1 MSSTPGEIKADIT
14 EKVTADDILENIFH
28 GIVMTDPDG
37 VITYWNK
44 GMERIFGYSG
54 EEIIGEKASI
64 LYPEKKRNNFE
75 SDLENIHQ
83 DEITSGQ
90 WLGRHKD
97 GSWIWVDVKSNLY
110 TDEEGEPIG
119 IIGSVCDI
127 EPQKKVEEK
136 LKESEARSR
145 AILENTVDGI
155 ITIDT
160 EGIIQ
165 SFNRAAEKVFG
176 YNVQEVLGKNVNI
189 LMPAPHHENHDRYIS
204 NYLETGEKQIIGTGR
219 EVRGKRKDGTTF
231 PIELSVSEVKWGDE
245 KFFSG
250 IIKDISERRRLENEI
265 IEIGESE
272 RRRIGQDLHDGL
284 GQMLTGISLVS
295 QNLATRME
303 ANGIPG
309 AGELKEITEMI
320 KEADQYAR
328 TLSHNLMPV
337 ELDADGLSNA
347 LEKLCKRAE
356 KLFDVNCIYVKECEV
371 SVENRTTSTHL
382 YRIAQEA
389 INNAVRHGRADLIK
403 LSLDAGRKNIRLT
416 VDDNGIGFEE
426 SAKQSNSDGMGVQ
439 TMKYRARISGGELNI
454 TESEEGN
461 TLIECIIKHQN
472 DQTNL
477 NH

>member
-1 MSSTPGEIKADIT
+1 MEGT
-14 EKVTADDILENIFH
+14 IL
-28 GIVMTDPDG
+28 
-37 VITYWNK
+37 YWNK
-44 GMERIFGYSG
+44 GGENLFGYNS

-64 LYPEKKRNNFE
+64 LYPEKKRSDFE
-75 SDLENIHQ
+75 SDLYRINQGETI
-83 DEITSGQ
+83 SGQ
-90 WLGRHKD
+90 WLGRHKN
-97 GSWIWVDVKSNLY
+97 GSWVWVDVKTNPY
-110 TDEEGEPIG
+110 INEEGELIG
-119 IIGSVCDI
+119 IVGSACSI
-127 EPQKKVEEK
+127 EPQKQVEEK
-136 LKESEARSR
+136 LHETEARSR
-145 AILENTVDGI
+145 AILENTIDGF

-160 EGIIQ
+160 DGIIQ
-165 SFNRAAEKVFG
+165 SYNRAAEKIFN
-176 YNVQEVLGKNVNI
+176 YSKEEVIGKNINM
-189 LMPAPHHENHDRYIS
+189 LMPSPHHENHDRYIS

-231 PIELSVSEVKWGDE
+231 PIELSVSEVEWGEE

-250 IIKDISERRRLENEI
+250 IIKDISEQRRLENEI

-284 GQMLTGISLVS
+284 GQMLTGISLMS
-295 QNLATRME
+295 QNLAKRME

-347 LEKLCKRAE
+347 LDKLCKRAE
-356 KLFDVNCIYVKECEV
+356 KLFDVNCRYIKESEV
-371 SVENRTTSTHL
+371 SVENRTASTHL

-389 INNAVRHGRADLIK
+389 INNAVRHGQADLIK
-403 LSLDAGRKNIRLT
+403 LNLNAGEKNIRLT
-416 VDDNGIGFEE
+416 IEDNGIGFKE
-426 SAKQSNSDGMGVQ
+426 SAKYSNSDGMGVQ

-461 TLIECIIKHQN
+461 TLIVCIIKHHNSQA
-472 DQTNL
+472 NL
-477 NH
+477 KS